1 MIPAIGYMV
10 ALFVFARFAVWI
22 REDDDSPLV
31 ILYVVGMLGTLFC
44 TIWLTLAVLQAD
56 QVIGL

>member
-10 ALFVFARFAVWI
+10 ALFVFAQFAVWI
-22 REDDDSPLV
+22 DKDDDSPLV

-44 TIWLTLAVLQAD
+44 TVWLTLAVLQAD
-56 QVIGL
+56 QVVGL